1 MDFLLGL
8 LPDNVLGYVN
18 LVSLVVTSA
27 AVIAAALAKLT
38 PNKTDDKVAD
48 FLKGLHDKLALLVP
62 GVPPLDQKRVGK
74 AVAALGAQVV
84 VRDHRTVK

>member
-8 LPDNVLGYVN
+8 LPDNVLGYIN
-18 LVSLVVTSA
+18 LVALVITSA
-27 AVIAAALAKLT
+27 AVVTAAIAKLT

-62 GVPPLDQKRVGK
+62 GVPPLEQKRVGQ
-74 AVAALGAQVV
+74 AVAKLGAQVV
-84 VRDHRTVK
+84 VRDHRTK